1 MKKKILYILLFALAV
16 PLGLMAQ
23 AIQLLNNGDF
33 ESTAAAD
40 LTQYRMGVGET
51 NGSQAFPANF
61 IQEGVGRSGSNG
73 LEIPVPVISTTSK
86 RYMQIYVTPQHTWTL
101 GERFT
106 FQFYAKAGAVQ
117 IAYVLRDGTGGTANT
132 ITDSSIEK
140 TTASSLTGGW
150 ECYRMTGTVTQ
161 AMLDAGM
168 KTITISFRNRGTAE
182 ANAYLDDFSWTVT
195 PPGDITHNLDGV
207 TYELNANGT
216 ATAIDYYYDIADMVY
231 VAIPETVTVPDGAS
245 YTVTSIGE
253 DAFAGC
259 TNLWTIALPSTIE
272 SIGDRA
278 FADIPPG
285 SIYIHSTTPPSI
297 NTTVFPNDG
306 YTRYIYVPQGSATAY
321 AEAEGWVNYGTY
333 LDKKEIGT
341 FFDFKLVFGD
351 NHTGTVQQN
360 NNNVSSL
367 DFSSGKID
375 VFDGYQNQEYTIT
388 GFEPWSFVSCANLT
402 SVKLSPYSTTV
413 AEGAFSWCTSLTDVN
428 IPESVTSIQRFAFM
442 SCTSLDKITIPA
454 SVTSIGADAFNEC
467 SNLTSVYC
475 YAATPPALAGEANPF
490 SNAAN
495 ATLYVPEGTKA
506 DYEAATYWQD
516 FGQIVEMD
524 MANDV
529 TIDGINYILDYDAHT
544 ATVTSGNY
552 TGVIDIPLSVKKN
565 GIDFDVTAIGDNAF
579 RGSEVLRVNIPVSVT
594 SIGSY
599 AFAQCTNMNDIE
611 LPGSVTTIGDYAFI
625 GCTGLTAVTIPA
637 GTSVVSAHAF
647 SGCTNLSTLYIH
659 DEVTAIERGAFYNCP
674 LTKVY
679 CRATTPP
686 AIDHENT
693 FSNAAD
699 ATLYVPVGKKAD
711 YEAAPYWQYFG
722 RIIELVSY
730 EAGEELI
737 ANGDLEG
744 SDYSSYL
751 YAIEGVTEG
760 IVPVGSGQLV
770 TEDGNTVIK
779 ITSKDGAETSYNT
792 EFFIKLS
799 KPLRL
804 GEVFKF
810 SMRAKA
816 SRNVTIQSMAH
827 TAPGDYL
834 CWYMVGAF
842 DLSTEWKEYTY
853 KLTVTSDMEGAQTI
867 CFTLNIDR
875 DAADYYF
882 DDIRLTYPLDAFDV
896 TIDGIHYNLNPRS
909 GLATVLQGDYS
920 GDITIPATVTYEG
933 EEYTVKEITW
943 GAFSQKDITSITFP
957 PNIIIHGWQFNGC
970 NSLPEVTLPEGITE
984 IEGGTFGWCNSLTTV
999 TIPSTVTTIGDQA
1012 FIYCTLLT
1020 SVYCNATT
1028 PPAFQEGTFQDIA
1041 SDATLYVPAGTKT
1054 AYETAGYGD
1063 YFANIV
1069 EMGGEEE
1076 DSELV
1081 VNGDLEG
1088 SDYSS
1093 FLYAISGVTEGLVPV
1108 GSGQLVTENGNTV
1121 IKITSNDNASEEWDT
1136 QFLIKLSRP
1145 LVEGETLTFSM
1156 RAKASRDVTIQSMA
1170 HTSPGMYQHYKM
1182 VGNPELS
1189 TEWQK
1194 YTCELTVSSDQAG
1207 AQAICFMLNIDRDAA
1222 DYYFD
1227 DISLAPPAPGDV
1239 NGDGD
1244 IDINDVMALVSHI
1257 CGQTPTQ
1264 FDYTAADAN
1273 GDGEIDINDV
1283 MRVVDTIV
1291 NQ

>member
-1 MKKKILYILLFALAV
+1 MKKKILSILLFALAV

-40 LTQYRMGVGET
+40 LTQYRVGVGT
-51 NGSQAFPANF
+51 VSGSQALPATI
-61 IQEGVGRSGSNG
+61 IQSGVGRSVSKG
-73 LEIPVPVISTTSK
+73 LEIPVPVIATTSK

-106 FQFYAKAGAVQ
+106 FQFYAKAGAIQ

-140 TTASSLTGGW
+140 KTISSLTGGW

-231 VAIPETVTVPDGAS
+231 VAIPETVTAPDGAS

-259 TNLWTIALPSTIE
+259 TSLETI
-272 SIGDRA
+272 
-278 FADIPPG
+278 
-285 SIYIHSTTPPSI
+285 
-297 NTTVFPNDG
+297 N
-306 YTRYIYVPQGSATAY
+306 
-321 AEAEGWVNYGTY
+321 
-333 LDKKEIGT
+333 
-341 FFDFKLVFGD
+341 
-351 NHTGTVQQN
+351 
-360 NNNVSSL
+360 
-367 DFSSGKID
+367 
-375 VFDGYQNQEYTIT
+375 
-388 GFEPWSFVSCANLT
+388 
-402 SVKLSPYSTTV
+402 
-413 AEGAFSWCTSLTDVN
+413 
-428 IPESVTSIQRFAFM
+428 
-442 SCTSLDKITIPA
+442 IPA
-454 SVTSIGADAFNEC
+454 SVTSIGANAFNEC
-467 SNLTSVYC
+467 SDLTSVYC

-611 LPGSVTTIGDYAFI
+611 LPGSVTSIGEYAFI
-625 GCTGLTAVTIPA
+625 GCTGLTMVAIPSA
-637 GTSVVSAHAF
+637 TTVVSAHAF
-647 SGCTNLSTLYIH
+647 SGCTNLSTLYIQ
-659 DEVTAIERGAFYNCP
+659 DEVTAIGRGAFYNCP

-679 CRATTPP
+679 CYADTPP

-693 FSNAAD
+693 FSNAAN
-699 ATLYVPVGKKAD
+699 ATLYVPVGTKAA

-722 RIIELVSY
+722 RIIEDVSY
-730 EAGEELI
+730 ESGEELI

-744 SDYSSYL
+744 SDYSSFL

-779 ITSKDGAETSYNT
+779 ITSKDGAEESYNS

-799 KPLRL
+799 KPLRE

-827 TAPGDYL
+827 TTPGDYL
-834 CWYMVGAF
+834 CWDMVGAF
-842 DLSTEWKEYTY
+842 DLSTEWQEYTY

-896 TIDGIHYNLNPRS
+896 TIDGINYNLNPRS
-909 GLATVLQGDYS
+909 GLAIVRAGDYS

-943 GAFSQKDITSITFP
+943 SAFSQKDITSITFP
-957 PNIIIHGWQFNGC
+957 TTLTAIHGWSFTGC
-970 NSLPEVTLPEGITE
+970 NSLTEVTLPEGITE
-984 IEGGTFGWCNSLTTV
+984 IEGGTFGWCSNLTTV

-1020 SVYCNATT
+1020 SVYCYATT
-1028 PPAFQEGTFQDIA
+1028 PPAFIETSFQDIA

-1054 AYETAGYGD
+1054 AYEAAGYGD

-1093 FLYAISGVTEGLVPV
+1093 FLYAISGVTVGLVPV

-1156 RAKASRDVTIQSMA
+1156 RAKASRDVTIHSMA
-1170 HTSPGMYQHYKM
+1170 HTSPGMYQHYEM

-1189 TEWQK
+1189 TKWQK
-1194 YTCELTVSSDQAG
+1194 YTYELTVSSKQAG

-1227 DISLAPPAPGDV
+1227 DISLAPPAPPAPGDV